1 MRTIATL
8 ALATTIGLT
17 FGSAAMAESRTYELN
32 NFDRIDIA
40 TGLDAAVTIG
50 DSFAVRAES
59 GSGDALNNLQ
69 LSVADGVLTA
79 RIDQDFLDFIISGG
93 LVGMLLNNGNAVTLK
108 ITLPA
113 ISGISAS
120 SGADVRATGL
130 KSEQLDLESSSG
142 ANIKLT
148 AAAFGAVRAG
158 ASSGANIDLSGTCAS
173 IDAEASSGS
182 GIDAGDLVCATAT
195 AGASSGADI
204 AVHATQS
211 VKAEAS
217 SGSDIDVQGKP
228 AQTDFNSSSGGNVS
242 VDD

>member
-1 MRTIATL
+1 MRSIATL
-8 ALATTIGLT
+8 ALATAIGLT
-17 FGSAAMAESRTYELN
+17 FGGAAMAESHDFELN

-40 TGLDAAVTIG
+40 TGLDAVVTIG

-59 GSGDALNNLQ
+59 GSADALSNLE

-93 LVGMLLNNGNAVTLK
+93 LVGMLLNSGNAVTIN

-113 ISGISAS
+113 LSGISAS
-120 SGADVRATGL
+120 SGADVRATAL
-130 KSEQLDLESSSG
+130 KSEQLDLEASSG
-142 ANIKLT
+142 ADIKLT
-148 AAAFGAVRAG
+148 GAAFGALRAG
-158 ASSGANIDLSGTCAS
+158 ASSGANIDLSGTCNT
-173 IDAEASSGS
+173 IEAEASSGS
-182 GIDAGDLVCATAT
+182 GIDAGDSVCATAT

-217 SGSDIDVQGKP
+217 SGGDIDVQGNP
-228 AQTDFNSSSGGNVS
+228 AQTDFDSSSGGDIS
-242 VDD
+242 FDD

>member
-8 ALATTIGLT
+8 ALATAIGLT
-17 FGSAAMAESRTYELN
+17 FGGAAKAESRDFALN
-32 NFDRIDIA
+32 NFDRVDIA
-40 TGLDAAVTIG
+40 TGLDAVVTIG

-59 GSGDALNNLQ
+59 GSADALNNLE

-79 RIDQDFLDFIISGG
+79 RLDQDFLDFIISGG
-93 LVGMLLNNGNAVTLK
+93 LVGMLLNSGNAVTIN

-113 ISGISAS
+113 ISGVSAS
-120 SGADVRATGL
+120 SGADVRATGI
-130 KSEQLDLESSSG
+130 KSDQLDLEASSG
-142 ANIKLT
+142 ADVKLT
-148 AAAFGAVRAG
+148 GATLGAVRAG
-158 ASSGANIDLSGTCAS
+158 ASSGASIDLSGTCTS

-217 SGSDIDVQGKP
+217 SGGDVDIEGNP
-228 AQTDFNSSSGGNVS
+228 AQTDFNSSSGGDIS
-242 VDD
+242 LDD